1 MKIRKKPKYNP
12 NFTELEVF
20 GQKWDKLQNKYA
32 ANSLKEMQV
41 LKKKIEYLKEMTIYL
56 EDQLSI
62 MTANRSSIKE
72 NQDYIDD
79 ATQRLEELK
88 NSVVKDLTKQG

>member
-12 NFTELEVF
+12 NFTELEIF

-41 LKKKIEYLKEMTIYL
+41 LKKKIEYLKEMTTYL

-62 MTANRSSIKE
+62 MSANRSSIKE
-72 NQDYIDD
+72 NQDYIED
-79 ATQRLEELK
+79 AEQRLEELK
-88 NSVVKDLTKQG
+88 NSVVKDLNKQG

>member
-12 NFTELEVF
+12 NFTELEIF

-32 ANSLKEMQV
+32 ENSLKEIQV
-41 LKKKIEYLKEMTIYL
+41 LKKKIEYLKEMTVYL

-62 MTANRSSIKE
+62 MSANRSSIKE
-72 NQDYIDD
+72 NQDYIDES
-79 ATQRLEELK
+79 AQRLEELK
-88 NSVVKDLTKQG
+88 NSVIRDLNKQG